1 MKLGASTN
9 HKVHEP
15 VKPEKAQLAEIEANK
30 TQATEGTLRSKSL
43 ALQIARAVLYIL
55 FAALM
60 LAAGITFVTFL
71 ALGFPLIQAYSIAGI
86 ITLVGLAIGLVL
98 LILSLLPK
106 EDEEADALS
115 RNALLPLTI
124 IVIEQQPITPKPE
137 IPYSYL
143 TKLALLHHCSLPYDA
158 LPPKEKLTKEIKI
171 TEATNCEI
179 HHLKK
184 SPQFK
189 VVTAKAPNLTEIR
202 DHGARVPSLFLLS
215 PETSHWKGDKEVS
228 APLKQLQDLLGEEQW
243 EAMKTKMNSRKK
255 AGQWAIFNSPTPG
268 VSSTLVLAWT
278 PWGYYDKDVQD
289 ILERKDPMSS
299 SLSDKDS
306 KEFLKNLFVDLLE
319 NGFTSVH
326 IHAEEAFTPLDHTG
340 KPHFKRD
347 NVYLPGKLLGALNEA
362 AVQANV
368 SADTQ
373 FTLFLTQ
380 DERNPFHDKKR
391 G

>member
-15 VKPEKAQLAEIEANK
+15 VKPKKAQLAEIEANK

-143 TKLALLHHCSLPYDA
+143 TKLALL
-158 LPPKEKLTKEIKI
+158 T
-171 TEATNCEI
+171 
-179 HHLKK
+179 
-184 SPQFK
+184 
-189 VVTAKAPNLTEIR
+189 
-202 DHGARVPSLFLLS
+202 SLFL
-215 PETSHWKGDKEVS
+215 
-228 APLKQLQDLLGEEQW
+228 
-243 EAMKTKMNSRKK
+243 
-255 AGQWAIFNSPTPG
+255 
-268 VSSTLVLAWT
+268 TL
-278 PWGYYDKDVQD
+278 
-289 ILERKDPMSS
+289 RRSS
-299 SLSDKDS
+299 SQRK
-306 KEFLKNLFVDLLE
+306 
-319 NGFTSVH
+319 TH
-326 IHAEEAFTPLDHTG
+326 
-340 KPHFKRD
+340 
-347 NVYLPGKLLGALNEA
+347 
-362 AVQANV
+362 
-368 SADTQ
+368 
-373 FTLFLTQ
+373 
-380 DERNPFHDKKR
+380 
-391 G
+391 